1 MMMKNAYFD
10 LLKKKKLIICY
21 LNFTANYNDRLA
33 RDFMHFGKRSPNI
46 IIPQFDRNIAS
57 LKRGEFSRDFMNFG
71 KRSIGD
77 DWSDITLKVGDSPEL
92 LHKKS
97 STFDRDFMNF
107 GKRAVPFE
115 RNLINSNKKSGI
127 DSGAFDREFLS
138 FGKRSTNIHL
148 YEIFR

>member
-1 MMMKNAYFD
+1 METMTI
-10 LLKKKKLIICY
+10 LILISLAAAIVQSEY
-21 LNFTANYNDRLA
+21 YANYNDRLA

-97 STFDRDFMNF
+97 NTFDRDFMNF

-138 FGKRSTNIHL
+138 FGKR
-148 YEIFR
+148 